1 VGISRR
7 VSGERKKEE
16 KVKTEKEKVLK
27 VKLEGSRGGETGKL
41 LPSEWCGGLKG
52 QLGG

>member
-27 VKLEGSRGGETGKL
+27 VKLGSKCQDDRNMG
-41 LPSEWCGGLKG
+41 
-52 QLGG
+52 